1 MDETTTEKMELSA
14 VVHGRVQGVGF
25 RYAAANEAR
34 RQGLR
39 GWVQNLPDGSVQ
51 VVCEGPRAAV
61 ERYRDWLRTGPRPAR
76 VDRVDAHEA
85 PYRGRFASF
94 TIEY

>member
-1 MDETTTEKMELSA
+1 MNEESIKELELTA
-14 VVHGRVQGVGF
+14 IVHGRVQGVGF

-34 RQGLR
+34 RLGLR
-39 GWVQNLPDGSVQ
+39 GWVQNQPDGSVQ

-61 ERYRDWLRTGPRPAR
+61 ERYREWLRTGPRPAR
-76 VDRVDAHEA
+76 VDRVDAREA